1 MPRLEL
7 AATAASRGLA
17 LGRARVVYPT
27 HFEVELEPIAPR
39 DVPAELARFAAAL
52 DGARRELANLRARL
66 KGSLARDV
74 SEFIDAHALMLDDPD
89 LAEGV
94 ADRIRKNNVRATAA
108 LKAHRD
114 RLAAA
119 FDAIDDPYLRS
130 RREDLDQVVARV
142 FAALMRGEAHAKP
155 HARGDAATVLVCD
168 SIAPAELGHW
178 HDNGMVAAV
187 FSGGSAFSHSVIL
200 ARGMRLPVV
209 VGATE
214 ALARVRDGDMVL
226 VDADAGTV
234 IVSPDA
240 LDLARLRQHQRDA
253 RRAQRQL
260 ARLKT
265 AETVTKDG
273 AEIELFVNA
282 EQSADIAAAR
292 RLGAAGVGLFRTEF
306 LYLRH
311 GEVPGE
317 DEQFKS
323 YRDAVLAMA
332 GKPVTLRTL
341 DLGADKAAGSGLDLA
356 PEPNPALG
364 LRGVRLSLARR
375 ALFTTQL
382 RAMLRASAYGPVR
395 ILLPMVTSVTEVRL
409 ARTMLAN
416 AREALE
422 TAGTPVAETVELGGM
437 IEIPAAALVS
447 AELARELDF
456 FAIGSNDLV
465 QYTLAADRNNAAVS
479 NQYDPLHPAV
489 LRLLALVI
497 ENAQRAHRPVSLC
510 GELAGDPRFVPVLI
524 ALGLTELSMHP
535 NAILEVRDAI
545 SRLSR
550 KSLRAKAKRLLE
562 ATERDEIEHL
572 FQD

>member
-1 MPRLEL
+1 MPRIELE
-7 AATAASRGLA
+7 AVAASRGLA

-27 HFEVELEPIAPR
+27 HFEVEVEPIAPK
-39 DVPAELARFAAAL
+39 DVPAELARFSAAL
-52 DGARRELANLRARL
+52 DSAKRELATLKAKL
-66 KGSLARDV
+66 KGVLARDV
-74 SEFIDAHALMLDDPD
+74 AEFIDAHAMMLDDPD

-94 ADRIRKNNVRATAA
+94 AERIRKGNLRATAA

-142 FAALMRGEAHAKP
+142 FAALMRGAAQAKP
-155 HARGDAATVLVCD
+155 RSRDEAATILVCET
-168 SIAPAELGHW
+168 IAPADLGHW
-178 HDNGMVAAV
+178 HDNGMVGAV
-187 FSGGSAFSHSVIL
+187 FAGGSAFSHSVIL
-200 ARGMRLPVV
+200 ARSMRMPVV
-209 VGATE
+209 VGASDI
-214 ALARVRDGDMVL
+214 LSRVRDGDMVL
-226 VDADAGTV
+226 VDAEGGHV

-240 LDLARLRQHQRDA
+240 LDLTRLRQHQRDA
-253 RRAQRQL
+253 KRTQRLL

-265 AETVTKDG
+265 AETVTTDG
-273 AEIELFVNA
+273 AEIELHVNA
-282 EQSADIAAAR
+282 EQASEIAAAR

-306 LYLRH
+306 LYMHH

-317 DEQFKS
+317 EEQFKA

-332 GKPVTLRTL
+332 GRPVTLRTL
-341 DLGADKAAGSGLDLA
+341 DLGADKAVGSGLDLA

-375 ALFTTQL
+375 PLFTTQL

-395 ILLPMVTSVTEVRL
+395 ILLPMITSVGEVRL
-409 ARTMLAN
+409 ARNLLAS
-416 AREALE
+416 ARESLVN
-422 TAGTPVAETVELGGM
+422 AGVPVAESVELGGM
-437 IEIPAAALVS
+437 IEVPAAALVS

-456 FAIGSNDLV
+456 LAIGSNDLV

-479 NQYDPLHPAV
+479 ATYDPLHPAV

-524 ALGLTELSMHP
+524 ALGLTEFSMHP
-535 NAILEVRDAI
+535 NAILQVRDVVLK
-545 SRLSR
+545 LSR

-562 ATERDEIEHL
+562 ATERDEIEDL
-572 FQD
+572 FEE